1 MPKLGR
7 GLSPSPSRAGQ
18 SLPEGALSAVLKD
31 TNLGMPVSRPRVL
44 LVDDQLDLLGVLAQS
59 LQAHFEIATAGSGEQ
74 GLCAL
79 EKDGPFAVVVS
90 DYEMPGMKGTD
101 FLAQVHKRWPE
112 TIGIMLTGVVNVDVA
127 ISALHCGRVL
137 RFLEKPCPQATLL
150 AAIQDGVEE
159 HRRQVRTRLHEG
171 ELEFSRDALW
181 DFNAALTRRIR
192 DQTQILHQLNR
203 FVGQLNSAE
212 SLEQIAA
219 LAASA
224 TSAMLRNRAVQVQ
237 LGMQHREFPVCA
249 EAGGELSNE
258 RHVEEVVAPDGR
270 VGVFVMDVRDKD
282 QRGLNNGQLE
292 TLHAI
297 ASATAVAAY
306 NVLRRLERDEAQ
318 QATILALAR
327 LAEQR
332 DNETGKHLERVSL
345 FCRLIAEGL
354 REDGH
359 YRDVINDNWILDLVR
374 SAPLHDIGKV
384 GIPDSILLKPARLTP
399 EEWVVMKRHT
409 EIGAMTLRGVIL
421 DNNNQSFL
429 QMSLDIAWSH
439 HEKWDGNGY
448 PRALVGEQIPLSAR
462 ILAVADVYDALTT
475 IRPYKSAWEHARA
488 IEWIG
493 QGSGSHFDPR
503 VAAAFISRERQA
515 DFIRARLADTAE
527 DLALRQRAL
536 GLAS

>member
-1 MPKLGR
+1 MTP
-7 GLSPSPSRAGQ
+7 
-18 SLPEGALSAVLKD
+18 
-31 TNLGMPVSRPRVL
+31 RPRVL
-44 LVDDQLDLLGVLAQS
+44 VVDDQAEILGVLQR
-59 LQAHFEIATAGSGEQ
+59 
-74 GLCAL
+74 AL
-79 EKDGPFAVVVS
+79 EGPFDVVTACGAAEGLQRLEQEDQFAVVVS

-101 FLAQVHKRWPE
+101 FLAQVHQRWPE
-112 TIGIMLTGVVNVDVA
+112 TIGIMLTGVISVDVA
-127 ISALHCGRVL
+127 IRALHCGRVL
-137 RFLEKPCPQATLL
+137 RFLEKPCPQETLL
-150 AAIQDGVEE
+150 AAVRDGVDE
-159 HRRQVRTRLHEG
+159 HCRQVRARLHEG

-181 DFNAALTRRIR
+181 DFNAALTTRIR
-192 DQTQILHQLNR
+192 EQTQSLHQLNQ
-203 FVGQLNSAE
+203 FVSDLNSAE

-219 LAASA
+219 LAAKA
-224 TSAMLRNRAVQVQ
+224 ASAMLRDRAVQVQ
-237 LGMQHREFPVCA
+237 LGTGHRDLLA
-249 EAGGELSNE
+249 SADAGGVLSNE
-258 RHVEEVVAPDGR
+258 RHVEEVVAPAGR
-270 VGVFVMDVRDKD
+270 VGVFVLDLRDKHHRGMSSV
-282 QRGLNNGQLE
+282 QRE
-292 TLHAI
+292 TARAI

-359 YRDVINDNWILDLVR
+359 CLETITDTWIVDLVR

-429 QMSLDIAWSH
+429 QMSLDIAWCH
-439 HEKWDGNGY
+439 HEKWDGQGY
-448 PRALVGEQIPLSAR
+448 PRALAGEQIPLSAR

-475 IRPYKSAWEHARA
+475 VRPYKPAWEHRRA
-488 IEWIG
+488 LEWIR
-493 QGSGSHFDPR
+493 QGSGTHFDPQ
-503 VAAAFISRERQA
+503 VTEAFLAREAQA
-515 DFIRARLADTAE
+515 DFIRARLADTVE
-527 DLALRQRAL
+527 EVLERQRAL
-536 GLAS
+536 HLAG